1 MRVIARLDIKGPN
14 VVKTVRTEGLRV
26 VGTPK
31 NLFERYYAEG
41 ADELVYMDIVAS
53 LYQRNLD
60 FEQLKSVSENVF
72 IPLTAGG
79 GIRSL
84 HDIGMALRSGAD
96 KIALNTYAI
105 KDPEFIRKAAEVY
118 GPQCIVLSVEAKKT
132 GEGKWEA
139 LTDGGRE
146 RTGIDV
152 LQWIRRGISLGAGE
166 ILLPS
171 IDADGTRKGYDLD
184 LIKKVTSFSPVP
196 VIAHGGA
203 GTPADMVEAARAGAG
218 AVCASS
224 LFHYS
229 LASFGQV
236 KEVLSEANYPIRT
249 I

>member
-96 KIALNTYAI
+96 KIAINTYAI

-118 GPQCIVLSVEAKKT
+118 GPQCIVLSVDAKKT
-132 GEGKWEA
+132 VDGKWEA

-146 RTGIDV
+146 RTGIDA
-152 LQWIRRGISLGAGE
+152 LEWIRRGISLGAGE
-166 ILLPS
+166 ILLTS

-184 LIKKVTSFSPVP
+184 LIKEVTSFSSVP

-203 GTPADMVEAARAGAG
+203 GTPADMVEAARAGVE

-229 LASFGQV
+229 LASFNQV
-236 KEVLSEANYPIRT
+236 KGALTEAKYPVRT

>member
-146 RTGIDV
+146 RTGID
-152 LQWIRRGISLGAGE
+152 
-166 ILLPS
+166 
-171 IDADGTRKGYDLD
+171 
-184 LIKKVTSFSPVP
+184 
-196 VIAHGGA
+196 
-203 GTPADMVEAARAGAG
+203 
-218 AVCASS
+218 
-224 LFHYS
+224 
-229 LASFGQV
+229 
-236 KEVLSEANYPIRT
+236 
-249 I
+249 

>member
-1 MRVIARLDIKGPN
+1 MRIIARLDIKGPN

-26 VGTPK
+26 VGAPK
-31 NLFERYYAEG
+31 ELAERYYKEG

-53 LYQRNLD
+53 LYQRNID
-60 FEQLKSVSENVF
+60 FEQLKSVSEQVF

-96 KIALNTYAI
+96 KVAINTYAI
-105 KDPEFIRKAAEVY
+105 KDPEFIRKASEVY
-118 GPQCIVLSVEAKKT
+118 GSQCIVLSIEAKKT
-132 GEGKWEA
+132 GKGSWEA

-146 RTGIDV
+146 HTGVDV
-152 LQWIRRGISLGAGE
+152 LQWVKRGIALGAGE
-166 ILLPS
+166 ILLTS
-171 IDADGTRKGYDLD
+171 IDADGTRKGYDLE
-184 LIKKVTSFSPVP
+184 LIKKVTALSTVP

-203 GTPADMVEAARAGAG
+203 GAPTDVVRAAEAGAG

-224 LFHYS
+224 IFHYS
-229 LASFGQV
+229 LASFAQV
-236 KEVLSEANYPIRT
+236 KKVLVDGKYPVRT